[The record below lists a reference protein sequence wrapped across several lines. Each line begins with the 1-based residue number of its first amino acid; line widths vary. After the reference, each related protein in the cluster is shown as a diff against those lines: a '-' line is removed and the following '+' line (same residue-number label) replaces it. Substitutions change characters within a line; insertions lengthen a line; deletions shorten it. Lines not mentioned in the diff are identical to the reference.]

1 MGSKRPPDRSVQEG
15 EREGWLK
22 SLGRN
27 PKSLTEECQVRKE
40 ITWPPNRGVT

>member
-1 MGSKRPPDRSVQEG
+1 MGSRGPQTDQCRR

-40 ITWPPNRGVT
+40 ITWPPNRG